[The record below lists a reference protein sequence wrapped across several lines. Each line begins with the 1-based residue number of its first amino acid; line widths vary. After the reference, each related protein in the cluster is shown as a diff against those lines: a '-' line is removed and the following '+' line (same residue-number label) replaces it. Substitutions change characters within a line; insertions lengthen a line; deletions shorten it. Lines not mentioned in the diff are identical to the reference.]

1 MALANASV
9 VATTPTLVPV
19 WSIKRTSR
27 TRMSSFIRGPA
38 GSRSGAA
45 LIGRR
50 MLQSP
55 SVVAR
60 TLAAKAVERTGHRP
74 APLRIGEI
82 IAQVKI
88 FGGKHPRPAGWGPR
102 ENVVQGRCPAVGRR
116 RRAYGAAWI
125 PR

>member
-55 SVVAR
+55 SVVVR
-60 TLAAKAVERTGHRP
+60 TLLSESLRNGQVAQIQRRR
-74 APLRIGEI
+74 RIGEI

-88 FGGKHPRPAGWGPR
+88 FGREHARGPAGRRPR
-102 ENVVQGRCPAVGRR
+102 
-116 RRAYGAAWI
+116 
-125 PR
+125 